1 MLWRK
6 DCVTSQKNVCVGG
19 YIPRDPGAM
28 WSDCDVPVRYL
39 KGAPPPLPTHCNPSE
54 GRKVVYNQREYSP
67 YNCSAF
73 FQTSLAS
80 LKLCLT
86 KTLFVFSKRTKMKV
100 FSHFASAI
108 TRNRRRPFG
117 TSRDINLSW
126 KAASQLSVNLLN
138 SQAVL
143 NLVVNPLFIST
154 FFFIYFPGQTFR
166 SLYMIILRG

>member
-6 DCVTSQKNVCVGG
+6 DCVTSEKNASAWEATSLGNQ
-19 YIPRDPGAM
+19 GAM
-28 WSDCDVPVRYL
+28 WSDCDDPVRYL
-39 KGAPPPLPTHCNPSE
+39 KGAPPPAPPTHCNPSE
-54 GRKVVYNQREYSP
+54 GRKVVCNQREYSP
-67 YNCSAF
+67 YDCSAF

-86 KTLFVFSKRTKMKV
+86 KTLFVFSKRTKIKV
-100 FSHFASAI
+100 SQFASAI

-138 SQAVL
+138 GQAVL
-143 NLVVNPLFIST
+143 NLVVNLLFIST
-154 FFFIYFPGQTFR
+154 FFYLLPRANVQV
-166 SLYMIILRG
+166 SLHDYP